1 LPGPGGFAIPRDG
14 TEAGRMLFCTQK
26 FLLFFLVVFT
36 VYWTLPWAR
45 ARIWL
50 LLAASVFFYASW
62 NKWLCV
68 LVVGT
73 ATLDF
78 VIARGLDVVR
88 SDRGRRAL
96 LLLSIGTNLG
106 VLGYLKYAN
115 FFLDSLY
122 ELMNRW
128 GAHVAA
134 PILPVIVPIG
144 ISFYTFEAI
153 SYTVDVYRRKI
164 RAERDLSH
172 FLLFILFFP
181 HLVAGPI
188 VRAADFLPQVRRR
201 KRWSW
206 VRARFG
212 LGLCVLGLLK
222 KMAIADRMAVFAD
235 PVFSDPGSYRTS
247 ALWFAALAYLIQVYG
262 DFSGYSDLALGT
274 AHLLGYRL
282 TLNFNLPYLSTN
294 VADFWRRWHISLG
307 SWLRDYLFFP
317 LGGSRAGPWRTAINL
332 FIVMTAC
339 GLWHGAAWPFICFG
353 MIHGIWLGMHRWIVD
368 GVRQFPRLD
377 AALQTAVGTTGRV
390 VAFLFAYMLSV
401 VVFRSISMAAAG
413 RMFAGMFGRQGGKS
427 LPLSPASLLL
437 LAAIVMIG
445 HVVAAHPRWPKLTAW
460 LPAPV
465 RGLGYAAAI
474 MAALLLAPDAGQAF
488 IYFQF

>member
-1 LPGPGGFAIPRDG
+1 
-14 TEAGRMLFCTQK
+14 MLFCTQT
-26 FLLFFLVVFT
+26 FLLFFLVVFAA
-36 VYWTLPWAR
+36 YWALPWSR

-50 LLAASVFFYASW
+50 LLAASVYFYASW
-62 NKWLCV
+62 NKWLCT

-73 ATLDF
+73 ATLDY
-78 VIARGLDVVR
+78 VIARGLDATR
-88 SDRGRRAL
+88 SSRGRRML

-122 ELMNRW
+122 AMMARW
-128 GAHVAA
+128 GAHAAA

-164 RAERDLSH
+164 RAETDLSH

-188 VRAADFLPQVRRR
+188 VRAADFLPQVRRP

-206 VRARFG
+206 VRARVG
-212 LGLCVLGLLK
+212 LGLCVLGLIK
-222 KMAIADRMAVFAD
+222 KMAIADRMAMFAD
-235 PVFSDPGSYRTS
+235 PVFADPGSYRTD
-247 ALWFAALAYLIQVYG
+247 ALWLASLAYLIQVYG
-262 DFSGYSDLALGT
+262 DFSGYSDMALGT

-282 TLNFNLPYLSTN
+282 AWNFDLPYLATN

-317 LGGSRAGPWRTAINL
+317 LGGSRAGPWRTSINL
-332 FIVMTAC
+332 FIVMAAC

-353 MIHGIWLGMHRWIVD
+353 MIHGVWLGLHRMVAPRI
-368 GVRQFPRLD
+368 RQLPQLD
-377 AALQTAVGTTGRV
+377 AMLQTAAGTAARIA
-390 VAFLFAYMLSV
+390 AFLFTYMLSV

-413 RMFAGMFGRQGGKS
+413 RMFAGMFVRQGGR
-427 LPLSPASLLL
+427 PLSMAPASLLL
-437 LAAIVMIG
+437 LAAAVMIG
-445 HVVAAHPRWPKLTAW
+445 HVVAAHPRWPRLTAA

-465 RGLGYAAAI
+465 RGLGYAAAV